1 MNRQMLS
8 FDHLGRRFQMRAVAI
23 IRRDAHL
30 LIHKATHEEFWSLPG
45 GRVEFGETA
54 AEAVEREI
62 AEELNCSSRIGALRY
77 LVENFFDYDGADCH
91 EIGWYYEA
99 ELTSPFPFATD
110 GICHRFKEEAYDLE
124 FRWVR
129 SDAETFETFPVLPPM
144 LPAQLIDLTPGFRHI
159 VERQS

>member
-1 MNRQMLS
+1 MRRQMLS
-8 FDHLGRRFQMRAVAI
+8 FDLLGRRFQMRAVAI
-23 IRRDAHL
+23 IRHEGHL
-30 LIHKATHEEFWSLPG
+30 LIHKATHENFWSLPG

-54 AEAVEREI
+54 AESVEREI
-62 AEELNCSSRIGALRY
+62 AEELSCSARIGALRF
-77 LVENFFDYDGADCH
+77 LVENFFAYNGEACH

-99 ELTSPFPFATD
+99 ELAGPFPFATD

-129 SDAETFETFPVLPPM
+129 CDLAAFHAFPVLPPM
-144 LPAQLIDLTPGFRHI
+144 LPAQLIDPAPGFRHI